1 MSKTLQ
7 TAEAPY
13 IINQNKETKRT
24 EAPTVSSR
32 GEFNSFSYIA
42 MYSIALYACALRE
55 ILITYYLS
63 RSGYEQF
70 TFILAFS
77 ESVPSSKD

>member
-42 MYSIALYACALRE
+42 MYSIALRMRITRDIDYVLFISVRLRTVYVHSC
-55 ILITYYLS
+55 I
-63 RSGYEQF
+63 F
-70 TFILAFS
+70 
-77 ESVPSSKD
+77 